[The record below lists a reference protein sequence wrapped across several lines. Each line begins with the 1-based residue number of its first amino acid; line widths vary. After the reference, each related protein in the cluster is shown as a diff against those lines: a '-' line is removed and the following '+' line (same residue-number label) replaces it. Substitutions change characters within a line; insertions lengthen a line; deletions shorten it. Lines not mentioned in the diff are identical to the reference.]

1 MVKKLSKKRKEEI
14 IKKYGKIPSKKEIF
28 EKIKQSQERMIVALA
43 RAWEVAPDDPKTR
56 EELMEATEKAV
67 KLREKL
73 YKDLIKEEPPEIRES
88 YEKLK
93 GIIDAEARSN

>member
-1 MVKKLSKKRKEEI
+1 MSAKLTKKEKEEI
-14 IKKYGKIPSKKEIF
+14 IKKYGKIPSKEEIF
-28 EKIKQSQERMIVALA
+28 EKIKQSQEKMIVSLA
-43 RAWEVAPDDPKTR
+43 RAWEVAPNDPGIK

-73 YKDLIKEEPPEIRES
+73 YKDLIKEEPPELRES

-93 GIIDAEARSN
+93 DILDAEASSN